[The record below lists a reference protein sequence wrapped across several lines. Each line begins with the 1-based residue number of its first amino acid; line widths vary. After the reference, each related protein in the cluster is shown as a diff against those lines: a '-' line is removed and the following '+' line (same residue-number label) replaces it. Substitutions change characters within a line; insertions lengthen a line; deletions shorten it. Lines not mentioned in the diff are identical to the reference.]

1 MTKKPYHHGALREA
15 LLAGAMRLLEE
26 KGAPSL
32 SLREIAR
39 MAGVSQTAPYRHFA
53 GKEALL
59 AALIAQGFCELGRT
73 MDEAG
78 AKAGDAAKTLH
89 ALGRAYVDFAISN
102 PQLFRLMFGPE
113 VVDKSSFPDTAEAAD
128 AAYKRL
134 ANAVEA
140 YLASRRIRV
149 RNEHVPVAAAWSMVH
164 GLASLLIDD
173 QIGEMNDAEKNQ
185 LIDAVTGFFV
195 TGG

>member
-1 MTKKPYHHGALREA
+1 MTKKPYHHGALRKT
-15 LLAGAMRLLEE
+15 LLAGAMKLLEE
-26 KGAPSL
+26 KGAPLL

-53 GKEALL
+53 SKEALL
-59 AALIAQGFCELGRT
+59 AALIAQGFGELGHA
-73 MDEAG
+73 MDKAA
-78 AKAGDAAKTLH
+78 AKADNAAKTLH
-89 ALGRAYVDFAISN
+89 AMGRAYVDFALLR

-113 VVDKSSFPDTAEAAD
+113 VVDKSAFPDTAEAAG

-134 ANAVEA
+134 ENAVEA
-140 YLASRRIRV
+140 YLETRRIRV
-149 RNEHVPVAAAWSMVH
+149 KNPQVPVVSAWSMMH
-164 GLASLLIDD
+164 GLASLLIDR
-173 QIGEMNDAEKNQ
+173 QIGDMNDTEKAG